1 MRNTFFEYNIL
12 DSDTL
17 KHLWSE
23 SIFIFDTNVLLNLYR
38 YSKETSDKFISI
50 IKELQDRIVLPY
62 QIGLEFNE
70 NRLSVIG
77 EQKKLYSEF
86 RERFNVIISDIENK
100 NRNPF
105 FSTDILNNLNNL
117 RTRIDEEIFEK
128 LQQYEISLHNDPI
141 LIQINDIFE
150 GKINKRL
157 EKKELQEI
165 YKEGEV
171 RYNSKIP
178 PGYKDSKKEG
188 NKKYGDLILWK
199 EIIHISKSKG
209 KNIIF
214 VLDDRKE
221 DWWLECQGQTISP
234 RPELLREFKDQTSHL
249 SHFYKPFQFLELYN
263 QNSEK
268 QINIETIE
276 EVKNYKIENESDIQ
290 IKKRNLITVELL
302 VEGALSDIILFLNQL
317 KGAGYDFS
325 HSITHEAIHQIN
337 ITLPNI
343 PDLIRRLKEKYIE
356 KSEQFRLSIMDIAY
370 FEV

>member
-1 MRNTFFEYNIL
+1 MKNTFFEYNLL

-17 KHLWSE
+17 KDLWAE

-50 IKELQDRIVLPY
+50 IKELQDQIVLPY

-77 EQKKLYSEF
+77 EQKKLYSDFKEK
-86 RERFNVIISDIENK
+86 FNLIISEIENK

-105 FSTDILNNLNNL
+105 FSLDILNDLNTL
-117 RTRIDEEIFEK
+117 KTRIDEEISEK
-128 LQQYEISLHNDPI
+128 IEQYEISLHNDPI
-141 LIQINDIFE
+141 LIQINNIFN
-150 GKINKRL
+150 GKINNKL
-157 EKKELQEI
+157 ENSELQSI
-165 YKEGEV
+165 YKEGEG
-171 RYNSKIP
+171 RYASKIP

-188 NKKYGDLILWK
+188 NRKYGDLILWK
-199 EIIHISKSKG
+199 EIISISKNKG

-214 VLDDRKE
+214 ILDDRKE

-234 RPELLREFKDQTSHL
+234 RPELLREFKDQTNYF
-249 SHFYKPFQFLELYN
+249 SHFYKPFQFLEFYN
-263 QNSEK
+263 QNSDE

-276 EVKNYKIENESDIQ
+276 EVKNYKIENEPNIQ
-290 IKKRNLITVELL
+290 IKRKNLITVELL
-302 VEGALSDIILFLNQL
+302 VQGELPDIILFLNQL
-317 KGAGYDFS
+317 RGAGYEL
-325 HSITHEAIHQIN
+325 THAMKHEVTHQIN

-356 KSEQFRLSIMDIAY
+356 KAEQFRLSVIDIVY
-370 FEV
+370 LEV